1 MIPSKQANLS
11 AAEYKRLSERV
22 AAAELRDAQRLE
34 RGAAT
39 EAVRKMVGTHQVGL
53 HVFRGA
59 YLNLCVCSQEG
70 INRHQEADRFREYEL
85 QSKAAADRLKADS
98 RSDWQTKK
106 LATSFR
112 TENWARM
119 KQARD
124 DKALQAELM
133 ANNKIQFEMSAHLQ
147 AERERATKAARH
159 EMAQI
164 RVDALRQKK
173 LTQTFVEAS
182 QREALA
188 NDRLQAEMATQ
199 VRRLVCLPRV
209 CLPAR
214 ALTASLSCAPS
225 CESAHHLSL
234 VCA

>member
-1 MIPSKQANLS
+1 
-11 AAEYKRLSERV
+11 
-22 AAAELRDAQRLE
+22 
-34 RGAAT
+34 
-39 EAVRKMVGTHQVGL
+39 
-53 HVFRGA
+53 
-59 YLNLCVCSQEG
+59 
-70 INRHQEADRFREYEL
+70 
-85 QSKAAADRLKADS
+85 
-98 RSDWQTKK
+98 
-106 LATSFR
+106 
-112 TENWARM
+112 M

-124 DKALQAELM
+124 DKALQAALM
-133 ANNKIQFEMSAHLQ
+133 ANNKIQFEVSAHLQ

-199 VRRLVCLPRV
+199 VRRLVCLP
-209 CLPAR
+209 P
-214 ALTASLSCAPS
+214 SCVPS
-225 CESAHHLSL
+225 CESAHRLSL